1 MDFTKEQALAISLRG
16 RDIMV
21 SAGAGAGKT
30 RVLVSRIADLVSDPE
45 TEVNIDEIL
54 VMTFTSAAAAE
65 MKERI
70 GLELSRRL
78 QGDPE
83 NQNLRRQ
90 SRLLR
95 KASISTVHSF
105 CNSIIRSNYQLLG
118 LDPAYRLGEA
128 GEMKLLQM
136 EVVSQVLE
144 ESYLEGSR
152 DFLGF
157 VEAMAPGRRDG
168 GLEDCIINLYRFS
181 RSFPDVDRWYSQ
193 VLDRASLLTDGDEE
207 EYKSLLESFVKE
219 GQIPFREALDRLEN
233 LAQEEGFADGPQAF
247 SGHYLKVRSMLE
259 GLTRK
264 MSYDDYYNNLHSLS
278 WPRFPTVRKAPD
290 KDWPGKQVLKDFCDF
305 VKKKILDKQRD
316 GLFRC
321 PAEDMARENRVIY
334 PLVREYIRLAR
345 RFEELYFA
353 RKKDQNVYD
362 FDDLEHMSLSLLLEG
377 FDGEGYP
384 LPTETARQIA
394 RPYKAVFV
402 DEYQDTSLIQETM
415 INLLLAAGKGRLFT
429 VGDVKQSIYRF
440 RQARPDLFVA
450 RRNRYE
456 PWNPDLDQAS
466 DSGAAQE
473 GVRIELRDNFRSNP
487 QVLWLVNQ
495 IFSRLMSADFGGVD
509 YDEET
514 ELRPGENGPM
524 AGETTP
530 SECLFYIKD
539 DDLPDGADVPDD
551 KGLDAAIIAKRID
564 ELVGEGYQ
572 YRDMVILLR
581 SKKEID
587 EYAGWLESWGIP
599 VFSEN
604 KTGYFA
610 SREIS
615 LMMNVLAIVDNV
627 YQDIP
632 MASVLL
638 SSIGH
643 FTEEDL
649 IKLKLQVELSVRRE
663 YSIYD
668 LLKLCL
674 ERGEDKALL
683 GKCQDFLDM
692 LGEFR
697 LRKKDLPLG
706 QLLWEIYTKT
716 GYYDMVQLLP
726 DGQQKKQNL
735 LMLLEKAEEY
745 EKTMYKGLFYF
756 KRYMDQLRT
765 YELEPEMA
773 GGAGDRDN
781 VVRLMTIHKSKGLEF
796 PVVFV
801 SGLSHQF
808 NKKEWNQD
816 AIVHHPELGIGM
828 EWIDPVLR
836 YRHSSMMKAII
847 QNQLKKES
855 LEEELRVLYVAM
867 TRAEKKLLL
876 TGAVTRKKLDE
887 SEEVTINRSF
897 KMSAVSYL
905 DWLLPAVLDI
915 PHDQDQMQVRWS
927 GWEDV
932 KDRFGQEDGE
942 ETDISLEEALKM
954 AAQKV
959 DASPVRQAFSRS
971 YPYQDAIG
979 QKRKY
984 SVSELKKLSQ
994 ILLPGE
1000 DGGPGQAEYGNPADL
1015 AGEVSPGPER
1025 EERLLPAFLKE
1036 EREEKLLGAARGTLV
1051 HKMMELLP
1059 FGDIDSPDRL
1069 HREIG
1074 ILKDAYPELKDID
1087 EAWLHRGAER
1097 FLFSSLGQ
1105 DLRRLD
1111 REGRLHRELPFTIG
1125 IKGSDLARPGVKEDR
1140 VSQDEEETIVVQ
1152 GVIDLFAETD
1162 EGLWLIDYKTDYLL
1176 AGQERLLLDRYRT
1189 QMLYYKLAL
1198 EQVWGGKVDRIYLY
1212 SYVLGEFIAL
1222 EEDDYEQREKL

>member
-30 RVLVSRIADLVSDPE
+30 RVLVSRIADLVSDSG
-45 TEVNIDEIL
+45 TGINIDEIL
-54 VMTFTSAAAAE
+54 VMTFTNAAAAE

-78 QGDPE
+78 QEEPE

-118 LDPAYRLGEA
+118 LDPAYRLGET

-136 EVVSQVLE
+136 EVVSQLLE
-144 ESYLEGSR
+144 ESYQEGSQ
-152 DFLGF
+152 DFLAF
-157 VEAMAPGRRDG
+157 VEALAPGRRDG

-181 RSFPDVDRWYSQ
+181 RSFPDVDRWYDQ
-193 VLDRASLLTDGDEE
+193 VLDRASLLTDGKEE
-207 EYKSLLESFVKE
+207 DYKSLLEGFVEE
-219 GQIPFREALDRLEN
+219 GKTPVREALDRLGN
-233 LAQEEGFADGPQAF
+233 LAEEYGFEEGPEVFRNR
-247 SGHYLKVRSMLE
+247 YLLVRSTLKE
-259 GLTRK
+259 LAEAA
-264 MSYDDYYNNLHSLS
+264 SYDEYYHRLHGVS
-278 WPRFPTVRKAPD
+278 WGNFPVGK
-290 KDWPGKQVLKDFCDF
+290 KEEKSWPGKPVLKGFCDS
-305 VKKKILDKQRD
+305 VKKDILEKQRG

-345 RFEELYFA
+345 RFEDLYFA

-362 FDDLEHMSLSLLLEG
+362 FDDLEHMALSLLLEG
-377 FDGEGYP
+377 FDEEGHP

-394 RPYKAVFV
+394 RSYKAVFV

-415 INLLLAAGKGRLFT
+415 INLLLAAGQGRLFT

-456 PWNPDLDQAS
+456 PLYPTLDKGNDPGPGQ
-466 DSGAAQE
+466 G

-487 QVLWLVNQ
+487 RVLWLVNQ
-495 IFSRLMSADFGGVD
+495 VFSRLMSADFGGVD

-530 SECLFYIKD
+530 SECLFFIKD
-539 DDLPDGADVPDD
+539 DDLPDGPDVPDD
-551 KGLDAAIIAKRID
+551 KGLDAAIIAKRIE
-564 ELVGEGYQ
+564 ELLEEGYQ

-632 MASVLL
+632 MVSVLM

-649 IKLKLQVELSVRRE
+649 IRLKLQVELPVRRE

-668 LLKLCL
+668 LLQLCL
-674 ERGEDKALL
+674 ERGEDEALVGKTKA
-683 GKCQDFLDM
+683 FLDM

-706 QLLWEIYTKT
+706 QLLWEIYTRT
-716 GYYDMVQLLP
+716 GYYDTVQLLP
-726 DGQQKKQNL
+726 DGRQKKQNL

-836 YRHSSMMKAII
+836 YRHSSMMKVII
-847 QNQLKKES
+847 QKQLKKES

-867 TRAEKKLLL
+867 TRAEKKLFL
-876 TGAVTRKKLDE
+876 TGAVTRKKLDA
-887 SEEVTINRSF
+887 SGDVTMNRSF

-905 DWLLPAVLDI
+905 DWLLPAILDI
-915 PHDQDQMQVRWS
+915 PHDQGEMKVRWS

-932 KDRFGQEDGE
+932 KDRFDQEEME
-942 ETDISLEEALKM
+942 ERDLSLKEALKE

-959 DASPVRQAFSRS
+959 DDSPVRRAFSRT
-971 YPYQDAIG
+971 YPYRDAIG

-1015 AGEVSPGPER
+1015 AGEGSPGPEP

-1059 FGDIDSPDRL
+1059 FGAIDSPDRL
-1069 HREIG
+1069 RLEIE
-1074 ILKDAYPELKDID
+1074 ILKEAYPKLNDIND
-1087 EAWLHRGAER
+1087 AWLLRGAER
-1097 FLFSSLGQ
+1097 FLFSGLGE

-1140 VSQDEEETIVVQ
+1140 DSQDKAETIVVQ

-1176 AGQERLLLDRYRT
+1176 AGQEGLLLDRYRT

-1222 EEDDYEQREKL
+1222 REDDYEQREKL